1 MKYLGSNIFLA
12 VREEKNQH
20 IWHGSGTEADTAR
33 VFLLSS
39 RIFVPRSSRSCRD
52 EAGGLLLPAEQPHGP
67 GLPLLST
74 NPALHREPAAGPF
87 PIPLSAC
94 CQQPRLPLA
103 VNL

>member
-1 MKYLGSNIFLA
+1 M
-12 VREEKNQH
+12 E
-20 IWHGSGTEADTAR
+20 
-33 VFLLSS
+33 
-39 RIFVPRSSRSCRD
+39 

-87 PIPLSAC
+87 PTPLAAC